1 MSVCFGRQSAQCK
14 DEEIKML
21 IPALLE
27 RGGGQ
32 LQEKSLTTMRELP
45 PGHLPFL
52 GFSDPDRKFSR
63 AKILNAWTF
72 GEMSSQIKMSQQP
85 S

>member
-1 MSVCFGRQSAQCK
+1 MSVCLGRQGAQCK

-32 LQEKSLTTMRELP
+32 LQEKSLTTMRGLP
-45 PGHLPFL
+45 PGYLPFL
-52 GFSDPDRKFSR
+52 GFSDPHRKFSR
-63 AKILNAWTF
+63 Q
-72 GEMSSQIKMSQQP
+72 G
-85 S
+85 